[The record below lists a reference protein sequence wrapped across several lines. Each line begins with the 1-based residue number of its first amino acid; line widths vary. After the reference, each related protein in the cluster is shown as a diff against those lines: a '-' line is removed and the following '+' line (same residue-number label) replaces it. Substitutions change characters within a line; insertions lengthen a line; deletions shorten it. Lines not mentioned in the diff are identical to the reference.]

1 MAALTYPRPIIN
13 IKDQSGGSTVTTQ
26 VTSLHTPFFFI
37 QAEQGP
43 IGIPILGTLAQAQVT
58 FGINTF
64 DPTQPFFSHQT
75 QFAVKAMQY
84 QAVYLIRL
92 ADDTVATSNLI
103 VEVTLSQASIPQYVT
118 DALGARIFTSS
129 GSPTPEVDA
138 SGVAISQ
145 PGYTINWSTRNLASG
160 ENINS
165 LAETTATSGS
175 SVSTT
180 YPILGFVAPSPG
192 SGPNRS
198 GFSLYYT
205 TDSSPTVEADVQS
218 ILYRFAPA
226 TLAVGNTGVATPVT
240 DIFTQNTND
249 ISLRQSA
256 VDPATAQDV
265 SLNGILFNNYQ
276 DEDGNNLLNYNITV
290 YSANVQAVG
299 QAILAVS
306 PELSGTNP
314 FLINSLAGLDENGNP
329 YQHCVVETSLVGSSS
344 VVLYLSGGSDGA
356 TDRVTF
362 ESLVAAFVQGEDNVE
377 FQDQFR
383 YPFSHFYDSGFSL
396 ANKFALMNILSLRDD
411 VVGTFSTQDTADAPN
426 TQAQDQSSGAA
437 ILARARTYP
446 ESVLYGTSAM
456 RVEIYNQCG
465 YLAASN
471 GISGIVP
478 LTIDRMVKRCTYYSG
493 PFIKGNPKG
502 RPNSE
507 VTLFKKIF
515 WTAATPTQKQLNWDT
530 ALNTVSYADISTLF
544 YPDLRSIYVD
554 QTSLLS
560 DGVFV
565 DLLVFLKHVARNRW
579 TYYAGRD
586 DNAVKLFSTIAQDID
601 TTCNTIFG
609 SALPT
614 KTVVSQTDAD
624 QKAGYSSTVTI
635 SVNGDLPNRVWNVV
649 IPVTRTAVAATT
661 A

>member
-1 MAALTYPRPIIN
+1 MAALTYPRPVIN
-13 IKDQSGGSTVTTQ
+13 IQDNSGGSTVTTQ
-26 VTSLHTPFFFI
+26 VASLHAPFFFI

-43 IGIPILGTLAQAQVT
+43 IGIPVLGTLAQHQAT
-58 FGINTF
+58 FGVNTF
-64 DPTQPFFSHQT
+64 DPMQKFYSHQT
-75 QFAVKAMQY
+75 QFAVKALQY
-84 QAVYLIRL
+84 QQVYLIRL
-92 ADDTVATSNLI
+92 ADNTVSTANLI

-118 DALGARIFTSS
+118 DALGARIFTSA
-129 GSPTPEVDA
+129 GAPTPEVDA

-145 PGYTINWSTRNLASG
+145 PGYTISWSTRNLAST

-165 LAETTATSGS
+165 LAVTTSLSGGS
-175 SVSTT
+175 TSTT
-180 YPILGFVAPSPG
+180 YPMLGFIAPSPG
-192 SGPNRS
+192 SGPNNS
-198 GFSLYYT
+198 GLSLYYT
-205 TDSSPTVEADVQS
+205 TDSSPTIETDVQS
-218 ILYRFAPA
+218 ILYRFAPV
-226 TLAVGNTGVATPVT
+226 TLAAGNSGVTTPVT
-240 DIFTQNTND
+240 DIFTQNYND
-249 ISLRQSA
+249 VSLRQAA
-256 VDPATAQDV
+256 VDPNTAQDV
-265 SLNGILFNNYQ
+265 SLNGILFANYQ
-276 DEDGNNLLNYNITV
+276 DADGNNLLDYTATV

-299 QAILAVS
+299 LAILAVS
-306 PELSGTNP
+306 PELAGTDP
-314 FLINSLAGLDENGNP
+314 FLINALAGIDANGNP
-329 YQHCVVETSLVGSSS
+329 YQHCIVEASLVGSSS
-344 VVLYLSGGSDGA
+344 AVLYLSGGSDGA

-383 YPFSHFYDSGFSL
+383 YPFTHFYDSGFSL
-396 ANKFALMNILSLRDD
+396 ANKFALMNILALRDD
-411 VVGTFSTQDTADAPN
+411 VVGTFSTQDTSDVPN

-446 ESVLYGTSAM
+446 ESVLYGTEAM
-456 RVEIYNQCG
+456 RVEIYNQSG

-471 GISGIVP
+471 GISGVVA

-493 PFIKGNPKG
+493 PYVKGSPKG

-515 WTAATPTQKQLNWDT
+515 WTAATQTQKQLNWDT

-565 DLLVFLKHVARNRW
+565 DLLVFLKHIARNKW

-586 DNAVKLFSTIAQDID
+586 DPAVKLFSTIAQDID
-601 TTCNTIFG
+601 TTCNTVFG
-609 SALPT
+609 GALPT

-624 QKAGYSSTVTI
+624 QKAGYASTVTI

-649 IPVTRTAVAATT
+649 IPVSRTAVAA
-661 A
+661 AA